1 MVSECK
7 AWAPQRR
14 RLWKDIGRAW
24 EWKHPR
30 APAVRWLWDERATKA
45 VTFFLESTRVGEVV
59 DLRRLWE
66 DKEES
71 ESEVEEDGV
80 DPPRE

>member
-1 MVSECK
+1 M
-7 AWAPQRR
+7 
-14 RLWKDIGRAW
+14 
-24 EWKHPR
+24 
-30 APAVRWLWDERATKA
+30 RWLWDERATKA